1 MTGQLPSPP
10 DCFLVAGKLACS
22 AADGALST
30 RQGKE
35 QEIPGGN
42 KRRRSA
48 GGTFPAP
55 QAPTKEGLD
64 GVERTPRIRRTATK
78 NACKQQVMTGR
89 SSATDRQHPT
99 AGRASGRPFNWLHR
113 NQGEPSEPART
124 PAAVPWVLSAVRHGT
139 DAAVVCQ
146 WCRNGGPPPGDDH
159 LCRVPLRRWPARAWG
174 GRGNS
179 PGPLLPLFPRRRA
192 GRFR

>member
-1 MTGQLPSPP
+1 M
-10 DCFLVAGKLACS
+10 VAGKLACS

-99 AGRASGRPFNWLHR
+99 VGRASGRPFNWLHR

-124 PAAVPWVLSAVRHGT
+124 PNKLPYLVALAPVGRVNGRKGRHPAGACPSCFPSAKRKSMGAASSLQES
-139 DAAVVCQ
+139 
-146 WCRNGGPPPGDDH
+146 
-159 LCRVPLRRWPARAWG
+159 
-174 GRGNS
+174 
-179 PGPLLPLFPRRRA
+179 
-192 GRFR
+192 